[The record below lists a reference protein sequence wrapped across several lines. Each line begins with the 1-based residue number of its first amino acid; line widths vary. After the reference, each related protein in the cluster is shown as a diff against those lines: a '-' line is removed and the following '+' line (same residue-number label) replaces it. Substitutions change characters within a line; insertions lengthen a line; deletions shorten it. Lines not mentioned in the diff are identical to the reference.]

1 MHLSILP
8 ENSNIENLYRD
19 HSTYHDKIGGLDL
32 FFIEETN
39 IVAKSTKLDLEVQMQ
54 FIPMLSKT

>member
-19 HSTYHDKIGGLDL
+19 HSTYHEGDSGLDL
-32 FFIEETN
+32 FFIEEIN
-39 IVAKSTKLDLEVQMQ
+39 IAA
-54 FIPMLSKT
+54 